1 MLSPKTVSF
10 AVVFLVMLLPLFAQ
24 DREALIGTWRLDFA
38 ESKFASGPPPYV
50 RVTCKIDPWQ
60 DGLKV
65 IYDMVGER
73 GGVTHWEWTGK
84 LDGKD
89 YAMQGI
95 EEVVTNAYSRVG
107 DGVYAVVA
115 KMDGRI
121 TSTTNIAISPDRK
134 VMTVTS
140 TVSDVRGHRMI
151 NTAIYKKR

>member
-10 AVVFLVMLLPLFAQ
+10 AVVFLVMLLPLAAQ

-38 ESKFASGPPPYV
+38 ESKFAFVPPPYV
-50 RVTCKIDPWQ
+50 RVTCKIDAWQ

-65 IYDMVGER
+65 TYDMVGER

-89 YAMQGI
+89 YALQGI

-107 DGVYAVVA
+107 DGAYEVVA

-121 TSTTNIAISPDRK
+121 TSTTSIAISTDRK

-140 TVSDVRGHRMI
+140 TVSDARGHRVV